1 VKTHPSSPPR
11 WRRILQKLHLRAS
24 VAARVLWS
32 LEDFY
37 PRSRIKLS
45 FAQDG
50 EDLIAWRLLYTL
62 GLNRPRYL
70 DIGAHHPEHLSNTAL
85 FYLFGGSGI
94 NIEPDP
100 KLYTAFLRHR
110 PRDLN
115 LNVGIG
121 PSADTMSFYRMADP
135 SLNTF
140 SPDEAARLSH
150 EQNVAI
156 VEVLPVRVRPIQ
168 DILNENRFIP
178 DFMTLD
184 VEGLEMSILRSYDW
198 QHHRPGVICVE
209 TVGYSSTGSSL
220 RDSAPGEWL
229 QGLGY
234 IPVAQTLANS
244 LFVDW
249 KYRRLI

>member
-1 VKTHPSSPPR
+1 LVTRRFLSAQPAQAELGPG
-11 WRRILQKLHLRAS
+11 WRRSHRLAVALHPRRQS
-24 VAARVLWS
+24 AA
-32 LEDFY
+32 
-37 PRSRIKLS
+37 LS
-45 FAQDG
+45 GYRRD
-50 EDLIAWRLLYTL
+50 
-62 GLNRPRYL
+62 
-70 DIGAHHPEHLSNTAL
+70 HPEHLSNTAL
-85 FYLFGGSGI
+85 FHLFGGSGI

-110 PRDLN
+110 PHDIN

-121 PSADTMSFYRMADP
+121 PSAETMSFYCMADP

-140 SPDEAARLSH
+140 FPGETERLSH

-156 VEVLPVRVRPIQ
+156 VEVLPIRVRPIQ
-168 DILNENRFIP
+168 DILNEHRFTP
-178 DFMTLD
+178 DFLTLD

-198 QHHRPGVICVE
+198 PHHRPGVICVE
-209 TVGYSSTGSSL
+209 TVGYSSTGSSV